1 MKPGSGKDSTYV
13 LEVDKWKFIVFTDLD
28 RMDLTSF
35 VSIAPGIAVRSDYC
49 IRAMEDRTGKY
60 DIRLHMGYSEEEQRI
75 VLRNCEIGHPS
86 PFTTKPYNRD
96 QKRKTAKRSHDTSR
110 LRLAA

>member
-49 IRAMEDRTGKY
+49 IRAMEDR
-60 DIRLHMGYSEEEQRI
+60 
-75 VLRNCEIGHPS
+75 
-86 PFTTKPYNRD
+86 
-96 QKRKTAKRSHDTSR
+96 
-110 LRLAA
+110 